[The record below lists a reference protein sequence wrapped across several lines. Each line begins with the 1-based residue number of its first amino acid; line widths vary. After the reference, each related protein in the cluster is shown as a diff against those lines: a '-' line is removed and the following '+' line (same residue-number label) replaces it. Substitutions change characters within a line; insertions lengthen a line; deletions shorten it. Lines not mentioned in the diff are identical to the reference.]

1 MKKFSVVLI
10 GIIALIFLIPATQ
23 AAIFNGTVSSA
34 EVVLDDVEVSVDI
47 RPNSLSYNSKGDWVT
62 CYITT
67 PEGYSVHDFDTAS
80 IFLGTLAALP
90 EKVGI
95 VDRDLDGIYEL
106 MVKFLRVD
114 VLEMIEGSPDSV
126 DLVITGNF
134 LDGTT
139 FFGVDTVNLVC
150 F

>member
-10 GIIALIFLIPATQ
+10 GIIALVFFIPATQ
-23 AAIFNGTVSSA
+23 AAIFNGTATPA
-34 EVVLDDVEVSVDI
+34 EVALGVVEVSVDI
-47 RPNSLSYNSKGDWVT
+47 RPNSLSFNSKGDWVT

-67 PEGYSVHDFDTAS
+67 PEGHSVHDFDTES
-80 IFLGTLAALP
+80 IFLETLAALP

-106 MVKFLRVD
+106 MVKFLRAD
-114 VLEMIEGSPDSV
+114 VLAMIEGSSDSV
-126 DLVITGNF
+126 DLEISGNF

-139 FFGVDTVNLVC
+139 FSGDDTVNLVC

>member
-10 GIIALIFLIPATQ
+10 GIIALIFFIPATQ
-23 AAIFNGTVSSA
+23 AAIFNGTAISA
-34 EVVLDDVEVSVDI
+34 EDASDVVEVSVDI
-47 RPNSLSYNSKGDWVT
+47 RPNSLSFNSKGDWVT

-67 PEGYSVHDFDTAS
+67 PERYSVHDFDTAS
-80 IFLGTLAALP
+80 IFLETLAALP

-95 VDRDLDGIYEL
+95 VDRDSDGIYEL
-106 MVKFLRVD
+106 MVKFMRAE
-114 VLEMIEGSPDSV
+114 VLAMIDGSLDSV
-126 DLVITGNF
+126 DLRITGNF